1 MNLPEAF
8 IRRLKAQRPNDYDAL
23 IDSFEGE
30 TFQGLRINTLK
41 IDVHTFLEKFPYP
54 LTPVPWTTDGFYYRA
69 EDPVTKHPYYH
80 AGLYYIQEPSAMAP
94 IGTLELEADQFC
106 LDLCAAP
113 GGKSLQL
120 ATGTHDEG
128 FLVTNDISDKRV
140 KAIVRNVERFG
151 LRNVLVLNETPE
163 RIASCFGAIFDHVLV
178 DAPCSGEGMFRKDPK
193 AVSAWA
199 VYENDRCQTMQ
210 ADILRTMKT
219 LVKTEGRL
227 TYSTC
232 TFAPQENESQ
242 MKAFLEANQDFEMIA
257 INQKLASTGIE
268 IDNFQMRLLPH
279 LIDGEGHYIARLVRR
294 GNTPDA
300 GDDKCNDHI
309 RTSDSGRDYDEAMSH
324 HQSRHSVQSRYT
336 VADKPPE
343 PVAAFMKT
351 HLTTPLTGRF
361 KTVKERVYLL
371 PMYDY
376 PINGLKVAREGL
388 YLGDIKGTRFT
399 PSQALALYLKASQFI
414 QKIELPSNGSAIL
427 KYLKCETLHVEH
439 EGKGLHLVTTDGY
452 PVGFCK
458 LDRGVLKNLYPASW
472 RMF

>member
-8 IRRLKAQRPNDYDAL
+8 IRRLEAQRPNDYGAL

-30 TFQGLRINTLK
+30 TFQGLRVNTLK
-41 IDVHTFLEKFPYP
+41 IDVHTFLDLFPYP
-54 LTPVPWTTDGFYYRA
+54 LIPVPWTTDGFYYRS

-94 IGTLELEADQFC
+94 IGTLELGAGQSC

-113 GGKSLQL
+113 GGKSLQM
-120 ATGTHDEG
+120 ATGIHDEG

-151 LRNVLVLNETPE
+151 LRNVIVLNETPE
-163 RIASCFGAIFDHVLV
+163 RIASCFGPIFDHVLV

-210 ADILRTMKT
+210 AGILKNMKV
-219 LVKTEGRL
+219 LVKAGGRL

-232 TFAPQENESQ
+232 TFAPQENEGQ
-242 MKAFLEANQDFEMIA
+242 MTDFLALNPDFEKVTVDS
-257 INQKLASTGIE
+257 KLASTGIE
-268 IDNFQMRLLPH
+268 VDDFQMRLLPH
-279 LIDGEGHYIARLVRR
+279 LIDGEGHYIARLVRNS
-294 GNTPDA
+294 NTPD
-300 GDDKCNDHI
+300 GSCNESMI
-309 RTSDSGRDYDEAMSH
+309 NRRSGRYQDKVKSSQ
-324 HQSRHSVQSRYT
+324 QSSFA
-336 VADKPPE
+336 VADAPPE

-371 PMYDY
+371 PVYDY
-376 PINGLKVAREGL
+376 LIDGLKVAREGV

-414 QKIELPSNGSAIL
+414 QKIELPSNGTAIL